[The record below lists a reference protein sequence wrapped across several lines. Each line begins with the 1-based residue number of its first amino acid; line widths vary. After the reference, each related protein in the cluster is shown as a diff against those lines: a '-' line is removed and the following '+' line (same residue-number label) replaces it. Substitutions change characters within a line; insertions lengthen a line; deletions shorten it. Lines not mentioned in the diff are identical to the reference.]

1 VTTIKVPEVPPLEVV
16 LDPDE
21 IWDAKGHRALV
32 KEFRAA
38 GWEGGRVIWAAANR
52 ADGKCADQPL
62 VAFKLEA
69 AAPVL
74 DLLYRARIGL
84 THLLHSLRR
93 RFPTIQLCVT
103 VSGND
108 GRLVLRWPIA
118 VPAGSVA
125 DSLVGRV
132 PASDQTARG
141 PDSWRE
147 RDGGTRFL
155 GAGDWV
161 WNEAERS
168 WRADTLDLGS
178 P

>member
-1 VTTIKVPEVPPLEVV
+1 MTTIKVPEVPPLEVV

-74 DLLYRARIGL
+74 DLLYRARSCIPQVGCRIPTSGDDRVAVRTEPGANYPRGVTPQDHPL
-84 THLLHSLRR
+84 RPGGRRPRTRR
-93 RFPTIQLCVT
+93 RLSSTGSEPKARAPEGTIA
-103 VSGND
+103 
-108 GRLVLRWPIA
+108 R
-118 VPAGSVA
+118 PA
-125 DSLVGRV
+125 R
-132 PASDQTARG
+132 
-141 PDSWRE
+141 
-147 RDGGTRFL
+147 TR
-155 GAGDWV
+155 
-161 WNEAERS
+161 R
-168 WRADTLDLGS
+168 
-178 P
+178 